1 MVVVWRCRRS
11 LVSDRW
17 GVQKLMAGLAEIAGL
32 AGDVVLRGHSE
43 QVWELGVGVRLAR
56 VSLRH
61 GQSMGSSTMD
71 PAEHDNLREL
81 RG

>member
-1 MVVVWRCRRS
+1 MVIVWRCRRS
-11 LVSDRW
+11 LVSYRR
-17 GVQKLMAGLAEIAGL
+17 GVQELMAGLAGIAGL
-32 AGDVVLRGHSE
+32 AGDVALRGHSE

-61 GQSMGSSTMD
+61 SQSMGSATKDST
-71 PAEHDNLREL
+71 EHDNIREL